1 MRLKPHL
8 KPHLTRRVWVKPSLV
23 STEGHRKVSWLELF
37 FDLFFVVTVSQL
49 AHGLVGNSSGDAVR
63 AYLLLF
69 VPVWWMW
76 VGTTIYMERFETEG
90 LETRVMYFTLMFPVA
105 GLAVFA
111 HSAFS
116 YGAVGFGI
124 SYITGRLLLVLLWV
138 RASIHAPEFRPT
150 GWIFI
155 LGFSLSIVL
164 FAISLWTT
172 QETRSMLW
180 GIGLFIDLITPWFT
194 LGRQRKLPKM
204 STSKFPERLGLFIL
218 IVIGEAIVGVVNG
231 IASTPKLDVTAVV
244 PAALGLAVG
253 FGLWWVYF
261 DYVARRAPKR
271 NVLSSIL
278 WSYMHLPLAMGIAA
292 IGASI
297 TNAIAF
303 NAGHTTM
310 NPSPLLLGAAGIT
323 LLAMGGL
330 ERTLHREGD
339 EPTHP
344 VISPLMKVI
353 GGLLLLGVALFSTAL
368 PILSAFFCVLAVLL
382 VQMLY
387 GLWVWF
393 TDGHGEAGS
402 GE

>member
-1 MRLKPHL
+1 M
-8 KPHLTRRVWVKPSLV
+8 SG
-23 STEGHRKVSWLELF
+23 EGHRKVSWLELF

-49 AHGLVGNSSGDAVR
+49 AHGLVGNTGGDAVR
-63 AYLLLF
+63 SYLLLF

-90 LETRVMYFTLMFPVA
+90 LETRVMYFALMFPVA

-116 YGAVGFGI
+116 YGAVGFGL
-124 SYITGRLLLVLLWV
+124 SYIAGRVIITLLWA

-164 FAISLWTT
+164 FTISLWTS
-172 QETRSMLW
+172 QETRSALW
-180 GIGLFIDLITPWFT
+180 GAGLFIDLITPWFT
-194 LGRQRKLPKM
+194 LKRQRRLPRM

-218 IVIGEAIVGVVNG
+218 IVLGESVVGVVNG
-231 IASTPKLDVTAVV
+231 IASAPRLDVSAIV
-244 PAALGLAVG
+244 PASLGIAVG

-261 DYVARRAPKR
+261 DYVARRVPKR
-271 NVLSSIL
+271 TVLSSII
-278 WSYMHLPLAMGIAA
+278 WSYLHLPLAMGIAA
-292 IGASI
+292 IGAAI
-297 TNAIAF
+297 TNAILY
-303 NAGHTTM
+303 NAGSIIV
-310 NPSPLLLGAAGIT
+310 NPSPLLLGAAGVT

-344 VISPLMKVI
+344 VISPLMKVTA
-353 GGLLLLGVALFSTAL
+353 GLLLLGLAPFARSL
-368 PILSAFFCVLAVLL
+368 PIVSAFFAVLAVLL

-393 TDGHGEAGS
+393 TEGHGEAGS